1 MTEMDKRRYAYEKA
15 IEAYW
20 KHVDRYHTW
29 MNYYSLFNGALFV
42 GFCTFLTAT
51 TRVKQDGDVFYL
63 SNNYTCYV
71 VFICLVGLIASIC
84 WRYSLLGHQAWER
97 NWMNIIEYYE
107 DSSNFVYSLLITNA
121 NDIEGLNGSSKEHKL
136 KKDERFK
143 AFSTHKVTL
152 LFIGSVIVS
161 WVLILLI
168 LLVCN
173 ICDNCVDGCCGCFI
187 CNRCIF
193 WSPVVG
199 IIVLALLTIAFKGNL
214 MPFLYSSVE
223 GKTWRIKS

>member
-1 MTEMDKRRYAYEKA
+1 M
-15 IEAYW
+15 
-20 KHVDRYHTW
+20 
-29 MNYYSLFNGALFV
+29 
-42 GFCTFLTAT
+42 
-51 TRVKQDGDVFYL
+51 
-63 SNNYTCYV
+63 
-71 VFICLVGLIASIC
+71 
-84 WRYSLLGHQAWER
+84 LGHQAWER

-121 NDIEGLNGSSKEHKL
+121 NDIERLSDSSKEHKL

-152 LFIGSVIVS
+152 LFIGSLIVS

-173 ICDNCVDGCCGCFI
+173 ICDNCVYGCCGCFI

-199 IIVLALLTIAFKGNL
+199 IIVLVLLIIAFKGNL